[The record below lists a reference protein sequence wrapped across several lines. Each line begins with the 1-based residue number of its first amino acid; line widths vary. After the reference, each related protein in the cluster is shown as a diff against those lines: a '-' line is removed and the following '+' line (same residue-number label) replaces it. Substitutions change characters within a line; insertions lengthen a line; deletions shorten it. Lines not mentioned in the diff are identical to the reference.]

1 VRRRLLAAVAA
12 LVLLVAGAA
21 VLLAYVNGAERRALA
36 GVQTVDVLVADEP
49 IPAGTP
55 AAELAAL
62 VRTEVLP
69 RKAALAGRI
78 SDLSELAG
86 RVAAVDLEAGEQLL
100 ASRFQRPGDLQAAG
114 TVPVPDG
121 LQEIS
126 VLLDPQRVIGARLAA
141 GSTVG
146 VYLSQVLPDGTGQ
159 TSAVL
164 HHVLVTQVQ
173 GAPTPPDPDAEAG
186 VDPASAAAPATSLM
200 VTLAVTAQDAETV
213 VFGMEHGTLWLS
225 LETDGD
231 ETGGTRVVDPS
242 TIYGGVGR

>member
-12 LVLLVAGAA
+12 LVLLVAGTA

-55 AAELAAL
+55 AGELAAL

-69 RKAALAGRI
+69 RKAALSGRVR
-78 SDLSELAG
+78 SLSQLAG
-86 RVAAVDLEAGEQLL
+86 RVAAVDLAAGEQLL
-100 ASRFQRPGDLQAAG
+100 ASRFERPGDLQAAG

-126 VLLDPQRVIGARLAA
+126 VLLDPQRVVGARLTA
-141 GSTVG
+141 GAKVG
-146 VYLSQVLPDGTGQ
+146 VYLSQVLDGTPQ

-186 VDPASAAAPATSLM
+186 ADMAASAAPVTSLM
-200 VTLAVTAQDAETV
+200 VTLAVNARDAETV

-231 ETGGTRVVDPS
+231 QTGGTRVIDPS
-242 TIYGGVGR
+242 TIYVGAPR

>member
-1 VRRRLLAAVAA
+1 MRRRLLAAVAA
-12 LVLLVAGAA
+12 LVLLVAGTA
-21 VLLAYVNGAERRALA
+21 VLLAYVNGAERRALE
-36 GVQTVDVLVADEP
+36 GVQTVEVLVAVEA

-55 AAELAAL
+55 AADLAAL
-62 VRTEVLP
+62 VRTELLP
-69 RKAALAGRI
+69 RKAVLKGRVRSLAQ
-78 SDLSELAG
+78 LAG
-86 RVAAVDLEAGEQLL
+86 RVAAVDLAAGEQLL
-100 ASRFQRPGDLQAAG
+100 SSRFERPGNLQAAG

-126 VLLDPQRVIGARLAA
+126 VLLDPQRVIGARLTA
-141 GSTVG
+141 GAKVG

-186 VDPASAAAPATSLM
+186 ADLAAAGAPVTSLM
-200 VTLAVTAQDAETV
+200 VTLAVTAKDAETV

-231 ETGGTRVVDPS
+231 ETGGTRVIDPS
-242 TIYGGVGR
+242 TIYVGVSR